1 MIDQNRAFRLAARV
15 MAMVNSSAENQ
26 TDGLLESGMLP
37 LTWQDDTSFSEFLD
51 IAFPSQSEMNAA
63 QNDVQQQ
70 LMSEPSNK
78 WHNLT
83 GKRLKR

>member
-1 MIDQNRAFRLAARV
+1 
-15 MAMVNSSAENQ
+15 
-26 TDGLLESGMLP
+26 MLP

-78 WHNLT
+78 WHKLT